1 MTGAIFNN
9 SGKMVYNTGT
19 INGPVSGGDM
29 TMNDAR
35 GGEGPGRPVS
45 GTERPLVFINYR
57 STDEAWAATVV
68 WQVWAERIGKHR
80 VFLDNQSIGLGRRFD
95 TELLEAVE
103 GSAAVLAIIGSRWH
117 GTQSDGRRLIDDEN
131 DWVHREI
138 RHALNHGVP
147 VVPVLIDRKKLD
159 THELPA
165 ELAELARFQYC
176 TIRRRYWHSDLAGLV
191 ATVCK
196 LNERLAAEAG
206 VYE

>member
-9 SGKMVYNTGT
+9 SGKMVYNTGAL
-19 INGPVSGGDM
+19 IGPVSGGDM
-29 TMNDAR
+29 TINDAQPR
-35 GGEGPGRPVS
+35 GRPARPAS

-80 VFLDNQSIGLGRRFD
+80 VFLDNQSIRLGRQFD
-95 TELLEAVE
+95 EELLVAIE
-103 GSAAVLAIIGSRWH
+103 GSAALLAIIGSRWC

-138 RHALNHGVP
+138 RHALNHRVP
-147 VVPVLIDRKKLD
+147 VVPVLVDPMKLD
-159 THELPA
+159 ARALPA
-165 ELAELARFQYC
+165 DLAELAQFQYC
-176 TIRRRYWHSDLAGLV
+176 TIRRRYWHSDVAGLV
-191 ATVCK
+191 AMVCK
-196 LNERLAAEAG
+196 LDERLAAEAG